1 MVRKSH
7 INITNQPCNSK
18 LVPNIQTCQL
28 CYDEFFKNIW
38 QIWTIFCTT
47 ESIHC
52 HPFNFWISFQ
62 FAHRI
67 YQGQKSSF
75 GAKSGAHSKTWEL
88 ETKGMSYL
96 VVTQYCKTIIRPIL
110 SFQKGQQIVIYSW
123 STICPSSLTRP
134 SCLLSRTI
142 CHHTLAPSVGQTLNL
157 SQTNGHCQCKK
168 NFSLG

>member
-1 MVRKSH
+1 MVRKLH

-110 SFQKGQQIVIYSW
+110 SFQKGQQNCHLFMVHKLPFFPYKAQLSPIKNNLPSYSRA
-123 STICPSSLTRP
+123 ICGPDIEFVTDKRT
-134 SCLLSRTI
+134 LS
-142 CHHTLAPSVGQTLNL
+142 V
-157 SQTNGHCQCKK
+157 
-168 NFSLG
+168 